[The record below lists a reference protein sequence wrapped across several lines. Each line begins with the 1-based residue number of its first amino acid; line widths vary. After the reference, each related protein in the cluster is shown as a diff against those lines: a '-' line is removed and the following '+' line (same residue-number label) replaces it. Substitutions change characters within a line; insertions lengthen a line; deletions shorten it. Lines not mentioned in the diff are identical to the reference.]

1 MTKWNNIDK
10 EGFCKA
16 LMEAT
21 PIPVL
26 VVNPDVK
33 ILYFN
38 PAASTLVGRNIEV
51 IIQRAP
57 GDVLHCLHSI
67 EAVEGCGYSPFCKNC
82 IIRDSVNQSLTGR
95 KVSRKLQKMEL
106 SQKNTTQEIYLL
118 VTTAPVQFGEEQLVL
133 LLLEDVSELRTLR
146 RLIPICSRCKKV
158 RDDQEYWHNVEEF
171 LKEQLD
177 VDFTHS
183 ICPECAAELY
193 PDISDEKGDKE
204 TPVPVKPE
212 PKRD

>member
-1 MTKWNNIDK
+1 MNRKMIDLNNIDK
-10 EGFCKA
+10 EGFCPA
-16 LMEAT
+16 LLDAT

-38 PAASTLVGRNIEV
+38 PAASKLVGSNAEV
-51 IIQRAP
+51 VIQRRA
-57 GDVLHCLHSI
+57 GEILHCIHST
-67 EAVEGCGYSPFCKNC
+67 EALEGCGYSPFCPDC
-82 IIRDSVNQSLTGR
+82 IIRNSVNQSLTGQ

-106 SQKNTTQEIYLL
+106 LQNNNVVEIYLL
-118 VTTAPVQFGEEQLVL
+118 VTTTPFQYGKEQLVL
-133 LLLEDVSELRTLR
+133 VLLEDVSELRALR

-158 RDDQEYWHNVEEF
+158 RDDQEYWHHVEEY

-183 ICPECAAELY
+183 ICPECADELY
-193 PDISDEKGDKE
+193 PGISKEGVGDPNPF
-204 TPVPVKPE
+204 TV
-212 PKRD
+212 R